1 MSANDNVNEKTSDN
15 VSKKTYDKGMVR
27 PIGIVVF
34 AGVTCLL
41 LLCFYFVAPWLI
53 KQSIE
58 HVGTEINGAKV
69 EVVDVDLSL
78 SPAGVYV
85 YGLQVTD
92 AKKPM
97 ENMFEFKQAYAEL
110 DLFELWGG
118 KVIVDD
124 LNIEALRFGTQRP
137 SSGALSHDKK
147 KAEGDAEEQSASDV
161 VNEKIGKLGAELPDA
176 NELLSRHPLRTTKLA
191 SELDATFKAQKAK
204 WAEVSNA
211 LPDEERLKYFE
222 REFKAL
228 TEGDIKSLDE
238 FNARKKKFDALKKEL
253 EQEKTQILEAKEQL
267 SNSKQLVQQAYQD
280 LKNAPQ
286 QDWNELKQQYSFDSA
301 GGLNLSGLLFGSEFQ
316 SYAENA
322 LYWYERLAP
331 LMASDDDSKGENKE
345 SQEAIEPPRGSGR
358 FVYFNDED
366 PSPEFLIRKA
376 RANAFLGQGESQGE
390 VAFLGQYITNQQY
403 ITGKPSVITAEASEL
418 SDTDSIDMRLVVD
431 HRSADTVDT
440 FSMQLKGQNLND
452 LTLSKSESMPLAL
465 NDAKLDATS
474 NIELRGEQLSG
485 TFKSRFNNTKL
496 ISEGTSSIAKEI
508 SEVVKGVQGFA
519 VDAAIDGTL
528 ASPGFDISSDLDRIL
543 KEAVMGRFK
552 AKQKEW
558 EAKIKAGLD
567 DKLQAYLAE
576 NESVG
581 SYFSNQGSL
590 VESDLN
596 SVDSL
601 LEKKL
606 DSFVDAQKKEAQDKV
621 SNKLKDKLKGLF

>member
-1 MSANDNVNEKTSDN
+1 MSANDKINEKANESVNE
-15 VSKKTYDKGMVR
+15 KTYDKGMIR
-27 PIGIVVF
+27 PLGIVVF
-34 AGVTCLL
+34 AVVTGLL
-41 LLCFYFVAPWLI
+41 LLCFYWVAPWLI

-69 EVVDVDLSL
+69 EVAEVDLSL

-92 AKKPM
+92 AKQPM
-97 ENMFEFKQAYAEL
+97 ENMFELTQAYAEL

-124 LNIEALRFGTQRP
+124 LNIEALRFGTQRT
-137 SSGALSHDKK
+137 SSGALNNDDKK
-147 KAEGDAEEQSASDV
+147 SEDGVEKQSASDV

-176 NELLSRHPLRTTKLA
+176 NDLLNRHPLRTTKLA
-191 SELDATFKAQKAK
+191 SELDATFEAQKEK

-253 EQEKTQILEAKEQL
+253 EQEKAQLLGAKEQL
-267 SNSKQLVQQAYQD
+267 SKSKQLVQQAYQD

-316 SYAENA
+316 SYAEDA

-331 LMASDDDSKGENKE
+331 LMASGGDDSANAK

-358 FVYFNDED
+358 FVYFNDEN
-366 PSPEFLIRKA
+366 PSPAFLIRKA
-376 RANAFLGQGESQGE
+376 RANAVLSQGE
-390 VAFLGQYITNQQY
+390 VAFLGQDITNQQY
-403 ITGKPSVITAEASEL
+403 VTGKPSVITAEASEL
-418 SDTDSIDMRLVVD
+418 NDTDKIDMRLVID
-431 HRSADTVDT
+431 HRSVDTVDS
-440 FSMQLKGQNLND
+440 FSLLLKGQNLND
-452 LTLSKSESMPLAL
+452 LALSKSESMPLAL
-465 NDAKLDATS
+465 TDAKLDATS
-474 NIELRGEQLSG
+474 DIELRGEQLSG
-485 TFKSRFNNTKL
+485 AFKSRFNNTKL

-543 KEAVMGRFK
+543 KDAVMGRFK

-558 EAKIKAGLD
+558 ESKIKAGLD
-567 DKLQAYLAE
+567 EKLQAYLAE

-581 SYFSNQGSL
+581 SYFSDQGSL

>member
-1 MSANDNVNEKTSDN
+1 MSANDKVNEKANEN
-15 VSKKTYDKGMVR
+15 VSKKTYDKGMIR
-27 PIGIVVF
+27 PVGIVVF
-34 AGVTCLL
+34 AVVTALL
-41 LLCFYFVAPWLI
+41 LLCFYWLAPWLI

-58 HVGTEINGAKV
+58 HVGSEINGAKV
-69 EVVDVDLSL
+69 EVADVDLSL

-92 AKKPM
+92 AKQSM
-97 ENMFEFKQAYAEL
+97 QNMFELAQAYAEL

-124 LNIEALRFGTQRP
+124 LNIEALRFGTQRTR
-137 SSGALSHDKK
+137 SGALSNDEEKP
-147 KAEGDAEEQSASDV
+147 EGGAEEQSASDV

-176 NELLSRHPLRTTKLA
+176 DELLNRHPLRITKLA
-191 SELDATFKAQKAK
+191 SELDATFEAQKTK
-204 WAEVSNA
+204 WAEVSNT

-238 FNARKKKFDALKKEL
+238 FNARKKKFDALKNEL
-253 EQEKTQILEAKEQL
+253 EQEKAQLLEVKEQL

-286 QDWNELKQQYSFDSA
+286 QDWNDLKQQYSIDSA

-316 SYAENA
+316 SYAEDA

-331 LMASDDDSKGENKE
+331 LMASSAGDSANAE
-345 SQEAIEPPRGSGR
+345 SQDAIEPPRGSGR
-358 FVYFNDED
+358 FVYFNDEN

-376 RANAFLGQGESQGE
+376 RANAFLGQSESQGE
-390 VAFLGQYITNQQY
+390 VAFLGQDITNQQHV
-403 ITGKPSVITAEASEL
+403 TGKPSVITAEASEL
-418 SDTDSIDMRLVVD
+418 NDTDKIDMRLVID
-431 HRSADTVDT
+431 HRSADTVDS
-440 FSMQLKGQNLND
+440 FSFLLKGQNLND

-465 NDAKLDATS
+465 ADAKLNATS
-474 NIELRGEQLSG
+474 DIELRGKQLSG
-485 TFKSRFNNTKL
+485 SFKSRFNNTKL
-496 ISEGTSSIAKEI
+496 VSEGSSTIAKEV
-508 SEVVKGVQGFA
+508 SEVVKGVQSFA
-519 VDAAIDGTL
+519 VDADIDGTL

-543 KEAVMGRFK
+543 KDAVMGRFK

-558 EAKIKAGLD
+558 ESKIKAGLD
-567 DKLQAYLAE
+567 EKLQAYLAE

-581 SYFSNQGSL
+581 SYFSDQGSL
-590 VESDLN
+590 VDSDLS

>member
-1 MSANDNVNEKTSDN
+1 MSANDKINEKANESVNE
-15 VSKKTYDKGMVR
+15 KTYDKGMIR
-27 PIGIVVF
+27 PVGIVVF
-34 AGVTCLL
+34 AVVTGLL
-41 LLCFYFVAPWLI
+41 LLCFYWVAPWLI

-69 EVVDVDLSL
+69 EVAEVDLSL

-92 AKKPM
+92 AKQPM
-97 ENMFEFKQAYAEL
+97 ENMFELSQAYAEL

-124 LNIEALRFGTQRP
+124 LNIEALRFGTQRT
-137 SSGALSHDKK
+137 SSGALNNDDKK
-147 KAEGDAEEQSASDV
+147 SEDGVEKQSASDV

-176 NELLSRHPLRTTKLA
+176 NDLLNRHPLRTTKLA
-191 SELDATFKAQKAK
+191 SELDATFEAQKEK

-238 FNARKKKFDALKKEL
+238 FNARKKKFDALKNEL
-253 EQEKTQILEAKEQL
+253 EQEKAQLLEAKEQL

-286 QDWNELKQQYSFDSA
+286 QDWNELKQQYSIDSA

-316 SYAENA
+316 SYAEDA
-322 LYWYERLAP
+322 LYWYQRLAP
-331 LMASDDDSKGENKE
+331 LMASGDGSNGESAE
-345 SQEAIEPPRGSGR
+345 SRESIEPPRGSGR
-358 FVYFNDED
+358 FVYFNDEN

-376 RANAFLGQGESQGE
+376 RANAVLSQGE
-390 VAFLGQYITNQQY
+390 VAFLGQDITNQQY
-403 ITGKPSVITAEASEL
+403 VTGKPSVITAEASEL
-418 SDTDSIDMRLVVD
+418 NDTDKIDMRLVID
-431 HRSADTVDT
+431 HRSVATVDS
-440 FSMQLKGQNLND
+440 FSLLLKGQNLND

-465 NDAKLDATS
+465 TDAKLDATS
-474 NIELRGEQLSG
+474 DIELRGEQLSG
-485 TFKSRFNNTKL
+485 AFKSRFNNTKL

-543 KEAVMGRFK
+543 KDAVMGRFK

-558 EAKIKAGLD
+558 ESKIKAGLD
-567 DKLQAYLAE
+567 EKLQAYLAE
-576 NESVG
+576 NESIG
-581 SYFSNQGSL
+581 SYFSSQGSL